1 MTGPMM
7 PDHGLT
13 PGGLEVTASQGNI
26 DATVSAIRAYCGWHV
41 WPVRVEMLVVDGDGG
56 SVLTLP
62 TLHVTDV
69 ESIEENGIALASGLF
84 EWSASG
90 GVQRVDRGWSTR
102 FRGYRVAVTHGYVAC
117 PFTALVGS
125 VAAEVAN
132 AGNGQI
138 TQVGPFQ
145 FSYGSSSAAQA
156 ILPYRGTLDLYRL
169 PALP

>member
-1 MTGPMM
+1 MTGPLT
-7 PDHGLT
+7 PDHGFT
-13 PGGLEVTASQGNI
+13 PGSLEVTASQGNI

-41 WPVRVEMLVVDGDGG
+41 WPVRVESIVVDGDGG

-69 ESIEENGIALASGLF
+69 ESIEENGAVLDAGSF

-90 GVQRVDRGWSTR
+90 DVQRFDRSWSTR
-102 FRGYRVAVTHGYVAC
+102 FRGYRVAVTHGYDVC